1 MNNVGRH
8 IRKIKVLGYPHA
20 KVQSKQGVEL
30 TPRWLQSQ
38 VWFQNMTSGSKSLVE
53 YEEIS
58 VANSYACSNV
68 HEDIFNSSSSDG
80 EEVVSD
86 DEAKNAA
93 SLMENA
99 DILRQQTLSAIKN
112 GFYPIVL
119 GGDQSQAIGSI
130 SGIT

>member
-1 MNNVGRH
+1 M
-8 IRKIKVLGYPHA
+8 A
-20 KVQSKQGVEL
+20 
-30 TPRWLQSQ
+30 
-38 VWFQNMTSGSKSLVE
+38 SGSKSLVE

-58 VANSYACSNV
+58 VANSYACSYV